1 MLCCPVPCRCTP
13 SLPLAAAG
21 RVTQPALA
29 SPHLF
34 PVGRCLDA
42 VTEDGRVRA
51 EVVVLPDGEQ
61 HKNLEVLA
69 KVWDKALE
77 ARLNRDTTL
86 VALGGGVVGDM
97 TGFAAA
103 AYQRGVH
110 FVQVCWWA
118 AVCAPVLGRGAIGL
132 AMERTGVV
140 R

>member
-1 MLCCPVPCRCTP
+1 MVILHSVGSAAVSRADVPLKPTLPRAAVGKVVPRSSTSP
-13 SLPLAAAG
+13 LPL
-21 RVTQPALA
+21 PDC
-29 SPHLF
+29 
-34 PVGRCLDA
+34 RCLDA
-42 VTEDGRVRA
+42 VTDDGRVRA

-110 FVQVCWWA
+110 FVQVRLVDRR
-118 AVCAPVLGRGAIGL
+118 VC
-132 AMERTGVV
+132 TGVGQGSY
-140 R
+140 